1 MLDRLLSTWRHNTLS
16 RNAGWMFIGQGVST
30 LNQGIYFLVLAR
42 LLGLTQ
48 YGVLV
53 GAGAV
58 VSLVSQYG
66 SLGFGYVFV
75 RYVGQDRRRFPAY
88 WGNILLLT
96 SVFGALIVIGLY
108 FAAPWLLRSTP
119 VSLLICLAIGECL
132 CSQLTLCC
140 GQVFQA
146 YERMGIT
153 ATMNLLINFL
163 RMVLALVL
171 LITMHHA
178 SASQWGY
185 VSVSVSG
192 LAALSAV
199 FIVLLHIGRPAL
211 DLRLL
216 RMRLGEGFVF
226 AVSGSTT
233 SAYND
238 LDKAMLGHYG
248 MSAANGIYTMA
259 YRIVDIACI
268 PIRSIHAAAF
278 PKFFRQGVDG
288 VSATEQFARTILK
301 KTILL
306 GLLAAAG
313 MCLLSTFAPYL
324 LGHAFAQSAEA
335 IRWLCL
341 IPLFRCFHL
350 SAGDAMAGAGY
361 QRYRLGTQAT
371 AVAFNFGANLY
382 LIPHFS
388 WHGAAFASLLTDG
401 GLGLLSWS
409 VLLALKKKGI
419 QEPLLLPQHNS

>member
-1 MLDRLLSTWRHNTLS
+1 
-16 RNAGWMFIGQGVST
+16 MFIGQGVST
-30 LNQGIYFLVLAR
+30 LNQAIYFLVLAR

-75 RYVGQDRRRFPAY
+75 RYVGQDRRKFSEY

-96 SVFGALIVIGLY
+96 SLLGTLIVTGLY
-108 FAAPWLLRSTP
+108 FAAPWLLSSTP
-119 VSLLICLAIGECL
+119 VSLLVCLAIGECL
-132 CSQLTLCC
+132 FSQITLCC

-146 YERMGIT
+146 YELMGMT
-153 ATMNLLINFL
+153 ATMNLLTNFL
-163 RMVLALVL
+163 RMILAVIL
-171 LITMHHA
+171 LATMHHA
-178 SASQWGY
+178 TASQWGY
-185 VSVSVSG
+185 VSVTISG
-192 LAALSAV
+192 LAGLCAV
-199 FIVLLHIGRPAL
+199 VVVLLHLGRPAL

-278 PKFFRQGVDG
+278 PRFFRYGADG
-288 VSATEQFARTILK
+288 VAVTERFARTILK

-306 GLLAAAG
+306 GLTGAAG
-313 MCLLSTFAPYL
+313 MCLFSTLAPDL
-324 LGHAFAQSAEA
+324 LGHAFAQSADA

-361 QRYRLGTQAT
+361 QRYRLATQAT

-401 GLGLLSWS
+401 GLGLLSWT
-409 VLLALKKKGI
+409 VLLSLKKKGI
-419 QEPLLLPQHNS
+419 QGHLLLPVHEG